1 MVSARNRSYQ
11 YTPRGTTASD
21 QEIPEAENIF
31 TTGEPYV
38 TTEDQPDHTTRAV
51 MVVPILLRGE
61 TIGVIRV
68 QDSGVNRSWTDD
80 EFQSVKDI
88 AQQVGVALEAA
99 RLLEKTVR
107 RAEREKKVLEISGMI
122 RSTNDPQQ
130 MLEIA
135 ASELQ
140 KALGASRAQIFIRKT
155 TSPLKEP
162 HNGGNGH
169 QEG

>member
-1 MVSARNRSYQ
+1 
-11 YTPRGTTASD
+11 
-21 QEIPEAENIF
+21 
-31 TTGEPYV
+31 
-38 TTEDQPDHTTRAV
+38 
-51 MVVPILLRGE
+51 
-61 TIGVIRV
+61 
-68 QDSGVNRSWTDD
+68 
-80 EFQSVKDI
+80 
-88 AQQVGVALEAA
+88 VALEAA

-140 KALGASRAQIFIRKT
+140 KALGASRAQIFSKT

-162 HNGGNGH
+162 LNGGNGQ
-169 QEG
+169 QEGGSAVVKEND